1 MTTCPF
7 CKDSVAEVE
16 TIRCPACNASHHDDC
31 WRSNGETCAVY
42 GCESRLNDDLFGCPW
57 CEEVYLGE
65 RRFCMVCNSPL
76 MTRHQYQ
83 EFLEQYDWAPVS
95 LEDSE
100 NPLLAAGYL
109 RNNGIVAR
117 LEKRAPISMFFH
129 RKPLLLVSK
138 EDASRTETLLRE
150 LQNQMTV
157 CDDCGHVLTTDET
170 ECTFCV
176 EETGV

>member
-1 MTTCPF
+1 
-7 CKDSVAEVE
+7 
-16 TIRCPACNASHHDDC
+16 
-31 WRSNGETCAVY
+31 
-42 GCESRLNDDLFGCPW
+42 
-57 CEEVYLGE
+57 
-65 RRFCMVCNSPL
+65 MVCNSPL